1 MSRSSQVNLC
11 MFCLLCMSSSATTTI
26 STKMEDPRLD
36 AVAQV
41 THKKLQGKVA
51 IVTGGA
57 SGIGEATARKF
68 ALHGARAVVIADV
81 QDEKG
86 QNVAAS
92 IGGPDRS
99 TYIHCDVTD
108 EEQVK
113 GLVESTVRIYGRLDI
128 MFSNAGIGSASQQTV
143 LDFDLASYD
152 KLMAVNV
159 RGMAACVKHAAR
171 EMVERRV
178 RGSIVCTASISASM
192 GGSIFTDYTMSK
204 HAVLGLVRSASV
216 QLGAYGVRVNS
227 VSPGPVATPL
237 LCTLFKVEGAEL
249 EKMLESQ
256 MVLKAP
262 VAGKMMSVESVAD
275 CVVFL
280 ASDEAEFVT
289 GHNLVVDGGFKT

>member
-1 MSRSSQVNLC
+1 
-11 MFCLLCMSSSATTTI
+11 MSSAATTTF
-26 STKMEDPRLD
+26 STKMEDPTLD

-81 QDEKG
+81 QDDKG

-113 GLVESTVRIYGRLDI
+113 CLVESTVRIYGSLDI

-159 RGMAACVKHAAR
+159 RGMVACVKHAAR
-171 EMVERRV
+171 AMVEGRV

-237 LCTLFKVEGAEL
+237 LCELFKVEAEEL
-249 EKMLESQ
+249 GKMLESQ
-256 MVLKAP
+256 MGLKVP
-262 VAGKMMSVESVAD
+262 VAGKLMSVESVAD
-275 CVVFL
+275 SVVFL